1 MNDFFGK
8 MKEDSRFNALVK
20 LAGYSIIVVV
30 AIIFI
35 LVSPNNTVF
44 TGNSDDAVKTIL
56 KLPEKYQ
63 YTFTINKDDKVVSYK
78 GDYNNS
84 EIIKKESDI
93 ETVYKIVDNNYYLSS
108 GDDLKKISVDEVY
121 DVVPYD
127 YVNVDWINKL
137 VNLSKEKDDILIVYI
152 KDIVTDSNTEE
163 YITMNV
169 GSNELSVDYTN
180 LMKITDE
187 NINNCTLV
195 FEYSGKE

>member
-20 LAGYSIIVVV
+20 LAGYLIIVVF

-35 LVSPNNTVF
+35 VVSPNNI
-44 TGNSDDAVKTIL
+44 SDADNNDDKNNEVL
-56 KLPEKYQ
+56 KLPDNYK
-63 YTFTINKDDKVVSYK
+63 YTFTINKDDKVVTYK
-78 GDYNNS
+78 GDYENK
-84 EIIKKESDI
+84 EITKKESDS

-108 GDDLKKISVDEVY
+108 GDDLKKTSVDEVY

-127 YVNVDWINKL
+127 YVNVNWINKL
-137 VNLSKEKDDILIVYI
+137 IKLSKEKDDILIVYI

>member
-8 MKEDSRFNALVK
+8 MKEDSRFNALIK
-20 LAGYSIIVVV
+20 LAGYSIIVVF

-35 LVSPNNTVF
+35 VVSPND
-44 TGNSDDAVKTIL
+44 NSEDDTSEDINNETL
-56 KLPEKYQ
+56 KLPDNYK
-63 YTFTINKDDKVVSYK
+63 YTFTINKDDKVVTYE
-78 GDYNNS
+78 GDYKNN
-84 EIIKKESDI
+84 EITKKESDN
-93 ETVYKIVDNNYYLSS
+93 ETLYKIVDNNYYLSS

-121 DVVPYD
+121 DIVPYD

-137 VNLSKEKDDILIVYI
+137 IKLSKEKDDILIVYI
-152 KDIVTDSNTEE
+152 KDIVTDSNTED

-187 NINNCTLV
+187 NIKNCTLV